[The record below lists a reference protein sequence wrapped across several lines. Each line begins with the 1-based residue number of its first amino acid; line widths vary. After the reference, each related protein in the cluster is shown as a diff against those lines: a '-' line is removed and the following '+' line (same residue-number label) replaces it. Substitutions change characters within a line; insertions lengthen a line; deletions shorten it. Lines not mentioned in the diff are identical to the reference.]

1 MAAHIMGGIK
11 YILDHNAPY
20 SKKGHLLD
28 MPFEILVPHFFE
40 FRIKEHR
47 FLFAPVA
54 DGYPAAVDQ
63 ACGGHT
69 AGNDL
74 IRRRACLH
82 LLLSPVK
89 PEAQLHIAHSPLQ
102 AVTKH
107 RCFSR
112 RQLPRAAQQY
122 ASAPEHVDLQG
133 IRLMGKYAKFR
144 LDLFGYAHRRDHCDC
159 VHAIRLFL
167 PSSGG
172 ASRQPFFPWT
182 RRANACQSAAAPVP
196 RKLSSGS
203 PCAALK
209 SNTSLH
215 VGMLAEAPSRLTA
228 SAAAIL
234 AQRRHFPGS
243 NPRII
248 PARK

>member
-112 RQLPRAAQQY
+112 RQLPRAAQQD
-122 ASAPEHVDLQG
+122 ASAPEHVYLQG

-172 ASRQPFFPWT
+172 ASGSPFFHG
-182 RRANACQSAAAPVP
+182 RAVPMPVKAPRLLFPVSSPVVP
-196 RKLSSGS
+196 
-203 PCAALK
+203 P
-209 SNTSLH
+209 
-215 VGMLAEAPSRLTA
+215 APR
-228 SAAAIL
+228 
-234 AQRRHFPGS
+234 
-243 NPRII
+243 
-248 PARK
+248 